1 MPIKKYK
8 PTSAG
13 RRISSVQTFKDITRS
28 TPEKSLLKPWKER
41 GGRSLGKITV
51 RHRGGG
57 HKRMYRVVDY
67 LREKMDI
74 TAVIK
79 TIEYDPNRG
88 ARIALLA
95 YQDGEKRYIIAPDNL
110 KVGDKIVSTIKE
122 DIEIQTGNRL
132 PLERI
137 PLGAFVHAVELQ
149 PMTGAKIARG
159 AGVSVQLMALE
170 GKYATLK
177 MPSGEVRNVNKKC
190 MATIGTVSNQDYR
203 LVRWGKAGRTRHRG
217 IKPTVRGKVMNP
229 VDHPHG
235 GGEGK
240 SPIGLKHP
248 KTPWG
253 KPALGVK
260 TRRKN
265 VTSDALIIK
274 RRRNKKKK

>member
-8 PTSAG
+8 PTSSG
-13 RRISSVQTFKDITRS
+13 RRISSVQTFDDITS
-28 TPEKSLLKPWKER
+28 TIPEKSLLKPLKKQA
-41 GGRSLGKITV
+41 GRSLGKITV

-57 HKRMYRVVDY
+57 HKRMYRTIDY
-67 LREKMDI
+67 LRDKLDI
-74 TAVIK
+74 AALVK

-95 YQDGEKRYIIAPDNL
+95 YADGEKRYIIAPDAL
-110 KVGDKIVSTIKE
+110 KVGDKIVSTIKG
-122 DIEIQTGNRL
+122 DVEIQIGNRL

-149 PMTGAKIARG
+149 PLTGAKIARG

-170 GKYATLK
+170 NKYATLK
-177 MPSGEVRNVNKKC
+177 MPSGEIRNVNKKC

-235 GGEGK
+235 GGEGR
-240 SPIGLKHP
+240 SPIGMKHP

-265 VTSDALIIK
+265 VAVDALILK

>member
-8 PTSAG
+8 PTTSG
-13 RRISSVQTFKDITRS
+13 RRISSVQTFDDITS
-28 TPEKSLLKPWKER
+28 TKPEKSLLKPWKER
-41 GGRSLGKITV
+41 AGRSLGRITV

-67 LREKMDI
+67 LRDKIDI
-74 TAVIK
+74 PAVVK
-79 TIEYDPNRG
+79 SIEYDPHRG

-95 YQDGEKRYIIAPDNL
+95 YADGEKRYIIAPDKI
-110 KVGDKIVSTIKE
+110 KVNETLISTLTA
-122 DIEIQTGNRL
+122 DVEIQAGNRL

-137 PLGAFVHAVELQ
+137 PLGTFVHAVELA

-159 AGVSVQLMALE
+159 AGVAVQIMAIE

-177 MPSGEVRNVNKKC
+177 MPSGEVRNVNRKC

-203 LVRWGKAGRTRHRG
+203 LVRWGKAGRMRYRG

-240 SPIGLKHP
+240 STIGMKHP

-260 TRRKN
+260 TRRKHAG
-265 VTSDALIIK
+265 TDALILQ
-274 RRRNKKKK
+274 RRRNKRKK

>member
-8 PTSAG
+8 PTSNG
-13 RRISSVQTFKDITRS
+13 RRISSVQTFDDITRA

-41 GGRSLGKITV
+41 AGRSLGKITV

-74 TAVIK
+74 TAIVK

-95 YQDGEKRYIIAPDNL
+95 YADGEKRYIIAPDAL
-110 KVGDKIVSTIKE
+110 KVGDQIVSTIKE
-122 DIEIQTGNRL
+122 DVEIQTGIRL

-149 PMTGAKIARG
+149 PLTGAKIARG

-235 GGEGK
+235 GGEGR
-240 SPIGLKHP
+240 SPIGMKHP

-265 VTSDALIIK
+265 ASVDALILK

>member
-8 PTSAG
+8 PTTPG
-13 RRISSVQTFKDITRS
+13 RRKSSVQGFDDITA
-28 TPEKSLLKPWKER
+28 TKPEKSLIRPWKER
-41 GGRSLGKITV
+41 AGRSLGRITV

-57 HKRMYRVVDY
+57 HKKQYRVIDY
-67 LREKMDI
+67 IREKMDVP
-74 TAVIK
+74 AVVK
-79 TIEYDPNRG
+79 TIEYDPHRG

-95 YQDGEKRYIIAPDNL
+95 YVDGEKRYIIAPDTL
-110 KVGDKIVSTIKE
+110 KVGEQIIATKTA
-122 DIEIQTGNRL
+122 DIEMQVGNRL

-137 PLGAFVHAVELQ
+137 PLGAVVHAVELS
-149 PMTGAKIARG
+149 PNSGAKIARG
-159 AGVSVQLMALE
+159 AGAAIQLMAVE

-177 MPSGEVRNVNKKC
+177 MPSGEIRNVSRKC
-190 MATIGTVSNQDYR
+190 MATIGTVSNQDWR
-203 LVRWGKAGRTRHRG
+203 LIRWGKAGRTRHRG

-235 GGEGK
+235 GGEAK
-240 SPIGLKHP
+240 NPIGMKHP

-265 VTSDALIIK
+265 RQSESLILQ
-274 RRRNKKKK
+274 RRRNKRKK

>member
-95 YQDGEKRYIIAPDNL
+95 YQDGEKRYIIAPDTL
-110 KVGDKIVSTIKE
+110 KVGDKIISTIKE

-265 VTSDALIIK
+265 VTSDALILK